1 MAKFKYRMQ
10 SILNIKEKLETQ
22 AKNEFAIAR
31 RRLDEEIDKLD
42 ALKKR
47 KEEYVEE
54 GREMRQSSIH
64 IKDLEENK
72 YALERM
78 DEYISLQEIEVTK
91 AERGLEY
98 AREKLTVARQEAQIH
113 QRLREKAFEEFKKE
127 INAAESKEI
136 DELTSYT
143 YGQKKAD

>member
-10 SILNIKEKLETQ
+10 SILNIKQKLETQ

-42 ALKKR
+42 ALKRR
-47 KEEYVEE
+47 KDEYVEE
-54 GREMRQSSIH
+54 GRQMRLSSID
-64 IKDLEENK
+64 IRKLEENK
-72 YALERM
+72 YAIERM

-98 AREKLTVARQEAQIH
+98 AREKLTAARQEAQIH
-113 QRLREKAFEEFKKE
+113 ERLREKAFEEFKKE